1 MDRGA
6 WQAIVRWVQESDA
19 TEQPVVESVGGPS
32 ASGEL
37 VIVCSAGLDLA
48 LRPSGELQC
57 VCVCVCVCVWP
68 HH

>member
-6 WQAIVRWVQESDA
+6 WRATVRWVARESDA
-19 TEQPVVESVGGPS
+19 TEQAVVETVGGPS

-48 LRPSGELQC
+48 LRPS
-57 VCVCVCVCVWP
+57 
-68 HH
+68 